1 MLNGLSSL
9 SFATTEGVAHPR
21 NSSLF
26 LMHWLLIFCCLGSI
40 GTTVS
45 FLFSTTTILQPR
57 ISMTD
62 DGFVPLNPESL
73 SATSCLIE
81 QTLCQ
86 PSAERPQLAKDFHY
100 ASAVLDAWRHEEL
113 NSKTAWCAEYK
124 SVIYHDSDGTPL
136 YGHWVRKQGSHESDN
151 FGILLF
157 HTGAGPHDVFLLW
170 KAASL
175 VMALN
180 CQVLI
185 ADILSDESGWAWDLD
200 RRRYE
205 TVRQQVLGGDG
216 TRPLLQ
222 KRIYAAVS
230 LLKNQVDENRLAA
243 LGWCLGGHSILEL
256 ARMNIPE
263 MRAMVTFHGVFD
275 DIEAPAETAVS
286 SMSAEVLVCNGV
298 EDPFVSSQT
307 LENALTTFQQY
318 GHRLS
323 LLQLKGAKHGFTN
336 PAQDFNDNPAFAFH
350 AESAHKSW
358 HQATALLKRRCS
370 NLP

>member
-1 MLNGLSSL
+1 
-9 SFATTEGVAHPR
+9 
-21 NSSLF
+21 
-26 LMHWLLIFCCLGSI
+26 MHWLLICCCLGSI

-45 FLFSTTTILQPR
+45 FLFSASTTGFLQPR
-57 ISMTD
+57 ISMTTED
-62 DGFVPLNPESL
+62 DFVPLNPESL

-86 PSAERPQLAKDFHY
+86 PSSERPQLAKDFHY
-100 ASAVLDAWRHEEL
+100 ASAVLDAWRQEEL
-113 NSKTAWCAEYK
+113 NSETAWCAEYK

-157 HTGAGPHDVFLLW
+157 HTGAGPHDIFLLW

-175 VMALN
+175 VMTLD

-185 ADILSDESGWAWDLD
+185 ADILSDESGWAWDLN
-200 RRRYE
+200 RSRYE
-205 TVRQQVLGGDG
+205 TVRQRVLEGGE

-222 KRIYAAVS
+222 KRIHAAVS

-256 ARMNIPE
+256 ARMTLPE
-263 MRAMVTFHGVFD
+263 MLAMVTFHGVFD
-275 DIEAPAETAVS
+275 GIKAPAESVAVS
-286 SMSAEVLVCNGV
+286 SAGAEVLICNGV

-307 LENALTTFQQY
+307 LENALATFQQY
-318 GHRLS
+318 GYRLS

-350 AESAHKSW
+350 TESARKSW

>member
-1 MLNGLSSL
+1 
-9 SFATTEGVAHPR
+9 
-21 NSSLF
+21 
-26 LMHWLLIFCCLGSI
+26 MHWLLICCCLGSI

-45 FLFSTTTILQPR
+45 FVFSASPTTILQPR
-57 ISMTD
+57 ISMTTTED
-62 DGFVPLNPESL
+62 DFVPLNPESL

-86 PSAERPQLAKDFHY
+86 PSSERPQLAKDFHY
-100 ASAVLDAWRHEEL
+100 ASAVLDAWREEEL
-113 NSKTAWCAEYK
+113 NSEIAWCTEYN
-124 SVIYHDSDGTPL
+124 SVTYHDSDGTPL
-136 YGHWVRKQGSHESDN
+136 YGHWVRKQGSHEKDDT

-157 HTGAGPHDVFLLW
+157 HTGAGPHDIFLLW

-175 VMALN
+175 VMALD

-200 RRRYE
+200 RSRYE
-205 TVRQQVLGGDG
+205 TVRQQVLEGEG
-216 TRPLLQ
+216 TVRPLLQ
-222 KRIYAAVS
+222 KRIRAAVS
-230 LLKNQVDENRLAA
+230 VLKSQVDENRLSA

-256 ARMNIPE
+256 ARMNLPE
-263 MRAMVTFHGVFD
+263 IRAMVTFHGVFD
-275 DIEAPAETAVS
+275 GIEAPTVAVS
-286 SMSAEVLVCNGV
+286 SVGAEILICNGV

-307 LENALTTFQQY
+307 LENALATFQQY

-336 PAQDFNDNPAFAFH
+336 PAQDSNENPAFAFH

-370 NLP
+370 TLP